1 MRATAVCVACVALRS
16 AAAFRPHAGSALSEP
31 PQPVRESRL
40 SVSQLSEQRAA
51 PGVTIKYFSSL
62 RDGANAGD
70 EQLPGAV
77 RQMRRKV
84 GSDDVNWEHGRWL
97 DGFWKTADDGESRG
111 ARGTPSTRRTTGP
124 NTESTAS
131 TTAPRAA
138 ASRGTTPQPRS
149 VRRARRTKTAGQ
161 DRRGR
166 RRPGGLTRKTTR
178 AIRTCPTTSAA

>member
-16 AAAFRPHAGSALSEP
+16 AAAFHPHAGSALSEP

-97 DGFWKTADDGESRG
+97 DGFWKTADDGEIPWSAWDAFNKTH
-111 ARGTPSTRRTTGP
+111 ARSKHGVYCQYDCATRL
-124 NTESTAS
+124 S
-131 TTAPRAA
+131 
-138 ASRGTTPQPRS
+138 
-149 VRRARRTKTAGQ
+149 
-161 DRRGR
+161 
-166 RRPGGLTRKTTR
+166 L
-178 AIRTCPTTSAA
+178 IHI